1 MTDASTDNATLD
13 KVVLL
18 GATGFL
24 GLAIAAQLTGT
35 GADVH
40 GFSSRTL
47 NLTDRAAFG
56 VLEGLVGPETTLI
69 FASAVTPDKGRTVD
83 ALDANLQMAMNVGR
97 YLEGHPFRKVVY
109 VGSDAV
115 YPMSDSVVTEA
126 SPVEPSDFYALAKYA
141 GERVLANVCAA
152 AKIPL
157 VIVRPT
163 GVYGAGDTHNSY
175 GPNRFISQI
184 HNERKVSLF
193 GEGDDIR
200 DHVYVDDVAAA
211 VVGLAASDATGVFN
225 IASGESR
232 AFGSIVEQLRA
243 LSPVPFEVVNLPKSG
258 GTSRRDFD
266 VSRLREVLP
275 DWQVTPFEEG
285 LRRTVAARLGGAR

>member
-1 MTDASTDNATLD
+1 MSSSNTLGT
-13 KVVLL
+13 VVLL

-24 GLAIAAQLTGT
+24 GQAI
-35 GADVH
+35 GARLQQDGATLH
-40 GFSSRTL
+40 GFSSKTL
-47 NLTDRAAFG
+47 NLTDRAAFS
-56 VLEGLVGPETTLI
+56 VLDSLAGPESTLI

-97 YLEGHPFRKVVY
+97 YLESHPFKKVVY
-109 VGSDAV
+109 VSSDAV
-115 YPMSDSVVTEA
+115 YPMGEDVVTEA
-126 SPVEPSDFYALAKYA
+126 SAVEPADFYALAKYA
-141 GERVLANVCAA
+141 GERVLANVCGG

-184 HNERKVSLF
+184 LNDGKMSMF

-211 VVGLAASDATGVFN
+211 TSGLAASGATGVFN

-232 AFGSIVEQLRA
+232 DFGSIATQLQA
-243 LSPVPFEVVNLPKSG
+243 LSPKPFELVKLPKSG

-266 VSRLREVLP
+266 ISQLRAALP
-275 DWQVTPFEEG
+275 GLTLTPFEDG
-285 LRRTVAARLGGAR
+285 LKQTVAARLGGAR

>member
-1 MTDASTDNATLD
+1 MSSNTLGT
-13 KVVLL
+13 VALL

-24 GLAIAAQLTGT
+24 GQAISAQLEKD
-35 GADVH
+35 GATVH
-40 GFSSRTL
+40 GFSSKGL
-47 NLTDRAAFG
+47 NLTDRAAFS
-56 VLEGLVGPETTLI
+56 VLDSLAGPDSTLI

-97 YLEGHPFRKVVY
+97 YLEGKPFGKVVY
-109 VGSDAV
+109 VSSDAV
-115 YPMSDSVVTEA
+115 YPMGDEVVTEA
-126 SPVEPSDFYALAKYA
+126 SAVEPADFYALAKYA
-141 GERVLANVCAA
+141 GERVLANICGA

-157 VIVRPT
+157 LIVRPT

-184 HNERKVSLF
+184 ISDGKLTMF

-200 DHVYVDDVAAA
+200 DHVYLDDVAAII
-211 VVGLAASDATGVFN
+211 VGLAATGATGVFN

-232 AFGSIVEQLRA
+232 DFGSIATQLQA
-243 LSPVPFEVVNLPKSG
+243 LSPKPFELVKLPKSG

-266 VSRLREVLP
+266 ISRLRAALP
-275 DWQVTPFEEG
+275 SLKLTPFADG
-285 LRRTVAARLGGAR
+285 LKATVDARLGSVK

>member
-1 MTDASTDNATLD
+1 MTDASPENATLD

-24 GLAIAAQLTGT
+24 GLAIGGHLTGT

-56 VLEGLVGPETTLI
+56 VLDALAGPDTTVI

-97 YLEGHPFRKVVY
+97 YLEGHPFRNVVY

-115 YPMSDSVVTEA
+115 YPMSDDVVTEA
-126 SPVEPSDFYALAKYA
+126 SPVEPADFYALAKYA
-141 GERVLANVCAA
+141 GERVLANVCAT

-175 GPNRFISQI
+175 GPNRFLTQI

-225 IASGESR
+225 VASGESR
-232 AFGSIVEQLRA
+232 TFGSVVEQLQA

-266 VSRLREVLP
+266 VSRLRQALP
-275 DWQVTPFEEG
+275 GWQVTPFEEG
-285 LRRTVAARLGGAR
+285 LRRTVAARLGSTR

>member
-1 MTDASTDNATLD
+1 MTANGLGRV
-13 KVVLL
+13 VVL
-18 GATGFL
+18 GASGFL
-24 GLAIAAQLTGT
+24 GKAISTQLVSN

-40 GFSSRTL
+40 GFSSKTL

-56 VLEGLVGPETTLI
+56 ALDALVGSETTLI

-97 YLEGHPFRKVVY
+97 YLEGHPFGKVVY
-109 VGSDAV
+109 VSSDAV
-115 YPMSDSVVTEA
+115 YPMSDDVVTEA
-126 SPVEPSDFYALAKYA
+126 SAVEPADFYALAKYA
-141 GERVLANVCAA
+141 GERVLANVCGA

-163 GVYGAGDTHNSY
+163 GVYGPGDTHNSY

-184 HNERKVSLF
+184 ENDGKLTMF

-200 DHVYVDDVAAA
+200 DHVYLDDAAAA
-211 VVGLAASDATGVFN
+211 VVGLTAGDATGVFN
-225 IASGESR
+225 VASGESR
-232 AFGSIVEQLRA
+232 TFGSVAEQLQA
-243 LSPVPFEVVNLPKSG
+243 LSPVPFELVKLPKSG

-266 VSRLREVLP
+266 IGRLRAALP
-275 DWQVTPFEEG
+275 GLTLTPFADG
-285 LRRTVAARLGGAR
+285 LRQTVAARLGSAR

>member
-1 MTDASTDNATLD
+1 M
-13 KVVLL
+13 VLL
-18 GATGFL
+18 GATGL
-24 GLAIAAQLTGT
+24 PGPGDRRR
-35 GADVH
+35 ADGGRREVH
-40 GFSSRTL
+40 GFSSKTL

-56 VLEGLVGPETTLI
+56 VLDALAGPDTTLI

-97 YLEGHPFRKVVY
+97 YLEEHPFRKVVY
-109 VGSDAV
+109 VSSDAV
-115 YPMSDSVVTEA
+115 YPMSDEVVTEA
-126 SPVEPSDFYALAKYA
+126 SAVEPADFYALAKYA
-141 GERVLANVCAA
+141 GERVLANVCGA

-184 HNERKVSLF
+184 QNDGKVSMF

-211 VVGLAASDATGVFN
+211 IVGAGGLGRDGRVQHRVGREPRRSARWWSSSGALAGDVRGRQAA
-225 IASGESR
+225 
-232 AFGSIVEQLRA
+232 
-243 LSPVPFEVVNLPKSG
+243 EV
-258 GTSRRDFD
+258 RRDQ
-266 VSRLREVLP
+266 SPRLRHRP
-275 DWQVTPFEEG
+275 
-285 LRRTVAARLGGAR
+285 AARGAARA

>member
-1 MTDASTDNATLD
+1 MSGN
-13 KVVLL
+13 VVLL

-24 GLAIAAQLTGT
+24 GQAIAAALTAAGST
-35 GADVH
+35 VH
-40 GFSSRTL
+40 GFSSKTL
-47 NLTDRAAFG
+47 DLTDRAAFG
-56 VLEGLVGPETTLI
+56 VLDPLAGPESTLI

-83 ALDANLQMAMNVGR
+83 ALDTNLQMAMNVGR
-97 YLEGHPFRKVVY
+97 YLEGHPFGKVVY

-115 YPMSDSVVTEA
+115 YPMSDEVVTEA
-126 SPVEPSDFYALAKYA
+126 SAVEPADFYALAKYA
-141 GERVLANVCAA
+141 GERVLANVCGT

-157 VIVRPT
+157 VVVRPT
-163 GVYGAGDTHNSY
+163 GVYGPGDTHNSY

-184 HNERKVSLF
+184 QSDGKVSMF

-200 DHVYVDDVAAA
+200 DHVVLDDVAAA
-211 VVGLAASDATGVFN
+211 IVALAASPDATGVFN

-232 AFGSIVEQLRA
+232 TFGSIVEQLRA

-266 VSRLREVLP
+266 IGRLRAAVP
-275 DWQVTPFEEG
+275 DLALTPFEVG
-285 LRRTVAARLGGAR
+285 LRKTVAERLGGVR

>member
-1 MTDASTDNATLD
+1 MSGSKLGT
-13 KVVLL
+13 VVLL

-24 GLAIAAQLTGT
+24 GQAI
-35 GADVH
+35 GARLQQDGATVH
-40 GFSSRTL
+40 GFSSKTL
-47 NLTDRAAFG
+47 NLTERAAFS
-56 VLEGLVGPETTLI
+56 VLDQLAGPATTLI

-97 YLEGHPFRKVVY
+97 YLEGHPFKKVVY
-109 VGSDAV
+109 VSSDAV
-115 YPMSDSVVTEA
+115 YPMGDEVVTEA
-126 SPVEPSDFYALAKYA
+126 SPVEPADFYALAKYA
-141 GERVLANVCAA
+141 GERVLANVCGA

-184 HNERKVSLF
+184 INDGTLSMF
-193 GEGDDIR
+193 GEGDDVR
-200 DHVYVDDVAAA
+200 DHVYVEDVAAITVA
-211 VVGLAASDATGVFN
+211 LAASDAAGVFN

-232 AFGSIVEQLRA
+232 TFGSIAEQLHA
-243 LSPVPFEVVNLPKSG
+243 LSPKPFELVKLPKSG

-266 VSRLREVLP
+266 ISRLREALP
-275 DWQVTPFEEG
+275 GLKLTPFADG
-285 LRRTVAARLGGAR
+285 LKATVAARLGGVKG

>member
-1 MTDASTDNATLD
+1 MTQQF
-13 KVVLL
+13 VLL

-24 GLAIAAQLTGT
+24 GQAISAAISAAGST
-35 GADVH
+35 AH
-40 GFSSRTL
+40 GFSSKTL
-47 NLTDRAAFG
+47 DLTDRAAFG
-56 VLEGLVGPETTLI
+56 VLDDLAGPDSVLV

-97 YLEGHPFRKVVY
+97 YLEGHAFGKVVY

-115 YPMSDSVVTEA
+115 YPMGDDAVTEA
-126 SPVEPSDFYALAKYA
+126 SPIEPADFYALAKYA
-141 GERVLANVCAA
+141 GERVLANVCGA
-152 AKIPL
+152 AKMPL

-175 GPNRFISQI
+175 GPNRFITQI
-184 HNERKVSLF
+184 QKDGKVTLF

-200 DHVYVDDVAAA
+200 DHVYLDDVASAI
-211 VVGLAASDATGVFN
+211 VGLAVSDATGVFN

-232 AFGSIVEQLRA
+232 SFGSVVEQLQA

-266 VSRLREVLP
+266 ISRLRAALP
-275 DWQVTPFEEG
+275 SWKVTPFEEG
-285 LRRTVAARLGGAR
+285 LKQTVAARLGGTT

>member
-1 MTDASTDNATLD
+1 MTDASLGQ
-13 KVVLL
+13 VVVL

-24 GLAIAAQLTGT
+24 GQAIVAQLTTT

-40 GFSSRTL
+40 GFSSRSL
-47 NLTDRAAFG
+47 NLTERSAFS
-56 VLEGLVGPETTLI
+56 VLDPLAGPETTLI

-97 YLEGHPFRKVVY
+97 YLEAHPFRKVVY

-115 YPMSDSVVTEA
+115 YPMGDEVVTES
-126 SPVEPSDFYALAKYA
+126 SPVEPADFYALAKYA
-141 GERVLANVCAA
+141 GERVLANVCGA

-200 DHVYVDDVAAA
+200 DHVYVDDAAA
-211 VVGLAASDATGVFN
+211 AIVGLAASDAIGVFN

-232 AFGSIVEQLRA
+232 SFGSVLEQLQVLA
-243 LSPVPFEVVNLPKSG
+243 PIEFEVVNLP
-258 GTSRRDFD
+258 
-266 VSRLREVLP
+266 
-275 DWQVTPFEEG
+275 
-285 LRRTVAARLGGAR
+285 

>member
-1 MTDASTDNATLD
+1 MTGRSFTEGGQ
-13 KVVLL
+13 VVLL

-24 GLAIAAQLTGT
+24 GQAIAAKLAAD
-35 GADVH
+35 GATVH
-40 GFSSRTL
+40 GFSSKTL

-56 VLEGLVGPETTLI
+56 VLDALAGPDTTLI

-97 YLEGHPFRKVVY
+97 YLESHPFKKVVY
-109 VGSDAV
+109 VSSDAV
-115 YPMSDSVVTEA
+115 YPMSDEVVTES
-126 SPVEPSDFYALAKYA
+126 SPVEPADFYALAKYA
-141 GERVLANVCAA
+141 GERVLANVCGA

-157 VIVRPT
+157 AIVRPT

-184 HNERKVSLF
+184 VADKKVSMF

-200 DHVYVDDVAAA
+200 DHVYVDDVAAIT
-211 VVGLAASDATGVFN
+211 VGLAASDAMGVFN
-225 IASGESR
+225 VASGESR
-232 AFGSIVEQLRA
+232 SFGSVVAQLQA

-266 VSRLREVLP
+266 VSRLREALP
-275 DWQVTPFEEG
+275 DLAFTPFEEG
-285 LRRTVAARLGGAR
+285 LKQTVAARLGNTG

>member
-1 MTDASTDNATLD
+1 MSDTFSGP
-13 KVVLL
+13 VVLL

-24 GLAIAAQLTGT
+24 GQAIGAALAQA
-35 GADVH
+35 GAEVH
-40 GFSSRTL
+40 GFSSKTL

-56 VLEGLVGPETTLI
+56 VLDALAGPDTTLI

-115 YPMSDSVVTEA
+115 YPMSDEVVTESSA
-126 SPVEPSDFYALAKYA
+126 VEPADFYALAKYA
-141 GERVLANVCAA
+141 GERVLANVCGS

-163 GVYGAGDTHNSY
+163 GVYGPGDTHNSY

-184 HNERKVSLF
+184 RHDGKVSLF

-200 DHVYVDDVAAA
+200 DHVYLDDVAAA
-211 VVGLAASDATGVFN
+211 VLGLAASDATGVFN
-225 IASGESR
+225 VASGESR
-232 AFGSIVEQLRA
+232 SFGSIVEQLRA
-243 LSPVPFEVVNLPKSG
+243 LSPVPFAVVNLPKSG

-266 VSRLREVLP
+266 VSRLREALP
-275 DWQVTPFEEG
+275 DLALTPFEEG
-285 LRRTVAARLGGAR
+285 LKRTVAARLGGTT

>member
-1 MTDASTDNATLD
+1 MTSTFTGP
-13 KVVLL
+13 VVLL

-24 GLAIAAQLTGT
+24 GQAISAALSAA
-35 GADVH
+35 GATVH
-40 GFSSRTL
+40 GFSSKTL
-47 NLTDRAAFG
+47 NLTDRPAFG
-56 VLEGLVGPETTLI
+56 VLDDLAGPEATLI

-97 YLEGHPFRKVVY
+97 YLESHPFGKVVY
-109 VGSDAV
+109 IGSDAV
-115 YPMSDSVVTEA
+115 YPMSDEVVTESSA
-126 SPVEPSDFYALAKYA
+126 VEPADFYALAKYA
-141 GERVLANVCAA
+141 GERVLANVCGA

-163 GVYGAGDTHNSY
+163 GIYGPGDTHNSY

-184 HNERKVSLF
+184 QNDRKVSMF

-200 DHVYVDDVAAA
+200 DHVFLNDVAAA
-211 VVGLAASDATGVFN
+211 TAGLTASPDVTGVFN

-232 AFGSIVEQLRA
+232 TFGSVVEQLQSI
-243 LSPVPFEVVNLPKSG
+243 SPVEFEVVNLPKSG

-266 VSRLREVLP
+266 ISRLRAALP
-275 DWQVTPFEEG
+275 GLTLTPFEEG
-285 LRRTVAARLGGAR
+285 LRRTVAARLGSAK

>member
-1 MTDASTDNATLD
+1 MTESSLGQ
-13 KVVLL
+13 VVVL

-24 GLAIAAQLTGT
+24 GQAIVAQLAGT
-35 GADVH
+35 GVEVH
-40 GFSSRTL
+40 GFSSSTL
-47 NLTDRAAFG
+47 DLTNRAAFSI
-56 VLEGLVGPETTLI
+56 LDPLAGPETTLI

-97 YLEGHPFRKVVY
+97 YLEGHSFRKVVY

-115 YPMSDSVVTEA
+115 YPMGDDVVTES
-126 SPVEPSDFYALAKYA
+126 SPVEPADFYALAKYA
-141 GERVLANVCAA
+141 GERVLANVCGA

-157 VIVRPT
+157 LIVRPT

-184 HNERKVSLF
+184 HNERKVSIF

-200 DHVYVDDVAAA
+200 DHIYVDDAAA
-211 VVGLAASDATGVFN
+211 AIVKLAASDQPGVFN

-232 AFGSIVEQLRA
+232 SFGSVVEQLKA
-243 LSPVPFEVVNLPKSG
+243 ISPVEFEVVNLPKSG

-266 VSRLREVLP
+266 VSRLRSALP
-275 DWQVTPFEEG
+275 DLALTPFEEG
-285 LRRTVAARLGGAR
+285 LRRTVETRLGRAT

>member
-1 MTDASTDNATLD
+1 MSGN
-13 KVVLL
+13 VIVL

-24 GLAIAAQLTGT
+24 GQAIDAALAKA

-40 GFSSRTL
+40 GFSSKTL
-47 NLTDRAAFG
+47 DLTDRAAFG
-56 VLEGLVGPETTLI
+56 VLDTLAGPDSTLI

-97 YLEGHPFRKVVY
+97 YLEGHPFGKVVY
-109 VGSDAV
+109 VSSDAV
-115 YPMSDSVVTEA
+115 YPMGPTSDEVVTEA
-126 SPVEPSDFYALAKYA
+126 SAVEPADFYALAKYA
-141 GERVLANVCAA
+141 GERVLANVCGA

-163 GVYGAGDTHNSY
+163 GVYGPGDTHNSY

-184 HNERKVSLF
+184 QHDRKVSLF

-200 DHVYVDDVAAA
+200 DHVYLDDVAGAI
-211 VVGLAASDATGVFN
+211 VGLAASPDAAGVFN

-232 AFGSIVEQLRA
+232 TFGSIVEQLRA
-243 LSPVPFEVVNLPKSG
+243 LSPIDFEVVNLPKSG

-266 VSRLREVLP
+266 ISRLREAWPNLTL
-275 DWQVTPFEEG
+275 TPFEEG
-285 LRRTVAARLGGAR
+285 LKKTVAARLGGTR